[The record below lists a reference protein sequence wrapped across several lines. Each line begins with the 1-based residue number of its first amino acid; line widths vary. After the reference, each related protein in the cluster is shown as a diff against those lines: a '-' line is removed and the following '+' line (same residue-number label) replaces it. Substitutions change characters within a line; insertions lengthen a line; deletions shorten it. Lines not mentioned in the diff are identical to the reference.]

1 MFSSLFY
8 SSVLV
13 VPRSNGCY
21 NVGGAVRKPAW
32 LKLKKKLKSGERGE
46 QSGKAHFCCLFFGYG
61 FIASII
67 AQVKNNRIDGARFHT
82 KAVSS
87 RFV

>member
-13 VPRSNGCY
+13 VPRLNGCY
-21 NVGGAVRKPAW
+21 NVGGAVREPAW
-32 LKLKKKLKSGERGE
+32 LKLKKKSWREGG
-46 QSGKAHFCCLFFGYG
+46 AHFCCLFFGYG

-67 AQVKNNRIDGARFHT
+67 AQVKNNRIDSARFHT

-87 RFV
+87 QFV

>member
-13 VPRSNGCY
+13 VPRLNGCY
-21 NVGGAVRKPAW
+21 NVGGAVREPAW
-32 LKLKKKLKSGERGE
+32 LKLKKKKAGERGE

-67 AQVKNNRIDGARFHT
+67 AQVKNNRIDSARFHT

-87 RFV
+87 QFV